1 MEREDNRAQWKE
13 TERSNVGDIKILS
26 IRITNCMDSQTVHKS
41 VGNRTRKSK
50 PIYYRLSNKKV
61 TCNVCVMC
69 TTVINSTCRTDL
81 ELYCVN
87 SFFFLSLSN
96 KQNPKAK
103 WCKVAPFLFL
113 FATSFAMLGN
123 GFSARL
129 QHFNF
134 CATLSSHNFATLSNA
149 FPFFSNKKM
158 CVSCA
163 SLLLN
168 NM

>member
-87 SFFFLSLSN
+87 SFFFLSLSLTN
-96 KQNPKAK
+96 RIPKQSGAK
-103 WCKVAPFLFL
+103 WHRFFFCLRHPSQCLVMVSRHVCSISTFARRSPVTILRLFPMHSL
-113 FATSFAMLGN
+113 SF
-123 GFSARL
+123 
-129 QHFNF
+129 QI
-134 CATLSSHNFATLSNA
+134 
-149 FPFFSNKKM
+149 KK
-158 CVSCA
+158 CVCPVHHCY
-163 SLLLN
+163 
-168 NM
+168 